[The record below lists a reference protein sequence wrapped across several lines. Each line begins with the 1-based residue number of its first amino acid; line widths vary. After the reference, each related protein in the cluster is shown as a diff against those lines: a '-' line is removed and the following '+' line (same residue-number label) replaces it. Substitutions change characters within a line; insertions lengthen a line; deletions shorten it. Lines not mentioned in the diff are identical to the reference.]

1 MAQQVNTGTE
11 ASHGAG
17 HAKVFPPL
25 DPQFYP
31 SQLVWLALTF
41 VALYM
46 LLSRLALPRIGEV
59 LEERRARIRRDL
71 DEAERLKRET
81 EKALKGYEQAIADA
95 RGQAGTTVREMR
107 DKLAAETEREKTSV
121 ETALAAKIADAE
133 SRIAATKTKAMQ
145 SVSEVAADTAGAVVA
160 ALIGQTPSPDE
171 IKKALAAAGK

>member
-1 MAQQVNTGTE
+1 MAKQVNTGTE
-11 ASHGAG
+11 APHGG

-31 SQLVWLALTF
+31 SQLAWLTLTF
-41 VALYM
+41 VVLYM

-59 LEERRARIRRDL
+59 LAERQARIRRDL
-71 DEAERLKRET
+71 DEAERLKRAT

-95 RGQAGTTVREMR
+95 RGQASTTARTMR

-133 SRIAATKTKAMQ
+133 TRIAATKTKAMQ
-145 SVSEVAADTAGAVVA
+145 SVSEIAADTAGAVVG
-160 ALIGQTPSPDE
+160 ALTGQTATPDE
-171 IKKALAAAGK
+171 IKKALATAGK